1 MSTAEE
7 QEVYGNFISDGNPL
21 LVDLGFIPHEFY
33 VWNETNSE
41 KATLIADAQ
50 LQSWFLLGQEEG
62 TAYNVIVGATT
73 DLDNKTSFVDANGF
87 RTFDGIEEQL
97 EAAIV
102 GTAITAASPAVV
114 TMTAHGYSIGDVVR
128 LHTTTAMLQVA
139 GFDFVITAVPGANS
153 FTLGGL
159 PAAAF
164 SAAATA
170 VTARRIRVPQA
181 YDPRR
186 KNITLI
192 TGANPGVVTTGTNHR
207 YSTDDRVRLR
217 VPAINGMVELDE
229 ELVTVTRLSATTFS
243 IGIDTT
249 PFTTFV
255 FPTSAEAAAG
265 ERRADVV
272 PVGENGQDLTD
283 AIKNES
289 FQGIEIGSAVVGI
302 DDDVMRFRAVRAAQF
317 LQLGKQS

>member
-7 QEVYGNFISDGNPL
+7 QEVYGNYISDGNPL
-21 LVDLGFIPHEFY
+21 LVNLGFIPHEFY
-33 VWNETNSE
+33 VWNETNSV
-41 KATLIADAQ
+41 KQTLIAGEQ

-62 TAYNVIVGATT
+62 TAYNVNVGAAP
-73 DLDNKTSFVDANGF
+73 LSNKTLFAEVNGF
-87 RTFDGIEEQL
+87 RTFDGVEEQL
-97 EAAIV
+97 EAAKV
-102 GTAITAASPAVV
+102 GTALTSASPAVA
-114 TMTAHGYSIGDVVR
+114 TITAHGYSVGDVLR
-128 LHTTTAMLQVA
+128 IHTTTAMLQVA
-139 GFDFVITAVPGANS
+139 GFDFVVTTVTDANT
-153 FTLGGL
+153 FEFGGL
-159 PAAAF
+159 PAVAFAAD
-164 SAAATA
+164 ATA
-170 VTARRIRVPQA
+170 ITARRIRVPQA

-192 TGANPGVVTTGTNHR
+192 TAANPGVVTVGTNHR

-217 VPAINGMVELDE
+217 VPAINGMVELDN
-229 ELVTVTRLSATTFS
+229 ELVTVTNVTATTFS
-243 IGIDTT
+243 IGVDTST
-249 PFTTFV
+249 FTAFK

-272 PVGENGQDLTD
+272 PVGETGQDLTD